1 MTGVA
6 ILTLSFMKLNFIR
19 LAMGILIAATMTA
32 CGGGPSGLKPES
44 TSVKGKL
51 GDCFTVVDREYKL
64 KEGNYEVNLTIE
76 IERTDAALP
85 FTYKPNSVCYYGGD
99 REKNGVGMGLELLDK
114 DGDIIYK
121 TDLTDYFEMN
131 NKLASKES
139 VIELIKLA
147 PNETGSVEFKLP
159 KEEIK
164 GAVSFRVVTAFEAAE
179 EEEEPTVSYSY
190 SSSTSDDDIAV
201 VKSDD
206 SDSYTSSSS
215 SKGSQDWDDL
225 LDSYERF
232 ANKYIAFLKKVKAGT
247 ASITSPEYAE
257 YSTEA
262 LNFAEKMS
270 KAESDM
276 TSEQILRLNSISA
289 KIAASM

>member
-44 TSVKGKL
+44 TTVKGKL

-64 KEGNYEVNLTIE
+64 REYGSYFHLTIE

-85 FTYKPNSVCYYGGD
+85 FTYKPNNVCYYGEYSS
-99 REKNGVGMGLELLDK
+99 RNGVGMGLELLDK
-114 DGDIIYK
+114 DGNIVYK
-121 TDLTDYFEMN
+121 TKLTERVGIYN
-131 NKLASKES
+131 NLESNES

-164 GAVSFRVVTAFEAAE
+164 GAVSFRVVTVFEPAE
-179 EEEEPTVSYSY
+179 EEEERTVSSSY
-190 SSSTSDDDIAV
+190 SSSTPDDDIAV

-206 SDSYTSSSS
+206 SDSSTSSSS
-215 SKGSQDWDDL
+215 SKTDWDAV
-225 LDSYERF
+225 LDSYDRYVTQYVALAKKIQNGDMSVMQEYTNLLSE
-232 ANKYIAFLKKVKAGT
+232 AQTLEEKLQNASDEMTPAQIARYTKIMGKL
-247 ASITSPEYAE
+247 ASA
-257 YSTEA
+257 
-262 LNFAEKMS
+262 M
-270 KAESDM
+270 
-276 TSEQILRLNSISA
+276 Q
-289 KIAASM
+289 